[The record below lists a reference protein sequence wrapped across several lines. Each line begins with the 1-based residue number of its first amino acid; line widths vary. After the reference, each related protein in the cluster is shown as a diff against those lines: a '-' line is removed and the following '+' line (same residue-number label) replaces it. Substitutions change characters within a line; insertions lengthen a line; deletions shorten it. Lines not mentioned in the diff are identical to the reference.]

1 MTVIVEIIVP
11 IFGIV
16 LVAYLAARIGVFP
29 VAAGRGLSLFA
40 FSFAIPPMMFRAVA
54 TTELPSPI
62 EWGYLLSY
70 YGGGAAVWVLAM
82 AISAGAFRR
91 DLVAASLAGMTA
103 AFSNTVMLGIPIV
116 LTTFGEVASLPLFL
130 LIAFHSPLLM
140 TSITVLGETGRG
152 RRGEFGPIAWQIVR
166 GLITNPPVVGMALG
180 ILWNLLALPI
190 PWPVDPVIEALSQ
203 AALPAAL
210 FALGA
215 SLAGYKIAGALP
227 EAAAGVVLKLI
238 LHPLL
243 VWLLGTYVFALDPL
257 WRDVAVIMAALPV
270 GVNVYLF
277 AQRYETGGPPVVSA
291 ILVSTL
297 LSVGSIAAILA
308 LLGVR

>member
-1 MTVIVEIIVP
+1 MDIVVEIIVP

-16 LVAYLAARIGVFP
+16 LVAYLAARSGIFP
-29 VAAGRGLSLFA
+29 EAATRGLALFA
-40 FSFAIPPMMFRAVA
+40 FNFAIPPMMFRAIA

-62 EWGYLLSY
+62 EWGFLISY
-70 YGGGAAVWVLAM
+70 YGGCAAVW
-82 AISAGAFRR
+82 ISAMLVSLRGFRR
-91 DLVAASLAGMTA
+91 DQVAASLAGMTA

-116 LTTFGEVASLPLFL
+116 LTTFGEVATLPLFL
-130 LIAFHSPLLM
+130 LIAFHSPILM

-152 RRGEFGPIAWQIVR
+152 RRGEIRAVAGQILR
-166 GLITNPPVVGMALG
+166 GLFSNPPVVGMALG
-180 ILWNLLALPI
+180 ITWNLLALPI
-190 PWPVDPVIEALSQ
+190 PGPVDSVITMFSK
-203 AALPAAL
+203 AAVPAAL

-215 SLAGYKIAGALP
+215 SLSGYRIAGVLP
-227 EAAAGVVLKLI
+227 EAAAGVLLKLV

-277 AQRYETGGPPVVSA
+277 AQRYETGAAPAATA
-291 ILVSTL
+291 ILVSSM
-297 LSVGSIAAILA
+297 LSVGTIAVVLF